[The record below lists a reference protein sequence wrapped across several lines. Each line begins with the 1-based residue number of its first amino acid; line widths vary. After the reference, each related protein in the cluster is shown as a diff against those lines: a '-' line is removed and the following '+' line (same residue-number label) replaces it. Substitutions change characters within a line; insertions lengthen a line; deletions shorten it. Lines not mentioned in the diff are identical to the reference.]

1 MKINKKFLFSGLG
14 LVMGLALISY
24 LGSSFIPKTLVTLS
38 KASMKQTI
46 SVKESLV
53 LGQKIMAEA
62 DGQEKCVVNVFV
74 LDKDGKGIKGK
85 IVQLSGLGELELV
98 TDASGKASFELVSSV
113 AGSYELVAS
122 INGTALTKTVKVIFR

>member
-1 MKINKKFLFSGLG
+1 
-14 LVMGLALISY
+14 MGLALISY